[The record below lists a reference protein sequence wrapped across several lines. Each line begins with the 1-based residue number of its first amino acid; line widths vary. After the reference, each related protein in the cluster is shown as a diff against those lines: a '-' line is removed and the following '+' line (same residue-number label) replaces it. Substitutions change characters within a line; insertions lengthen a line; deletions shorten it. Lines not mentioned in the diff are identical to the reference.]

1 MSTENSVTVAE
12 VGGKTVV
19 VNNKRDGVKKY
30 SLFFLGILLSI
41 LLQFAKAKFPAHT
54 NEIDKIL
61 DFAIMLFPSLG
72 TLALTSPLDKR
83 GVVIEKNNS
92 VSIPERP
99 ESPGYGVGIS
109 IFVIAFVGLGFLTG
123 CAVKAET
130 IPQREA
136 VKISQPLPLAPIVTA
151 SKDVRTKKVPAVGI
165 KKVGAEPGETF
176 STQSGASCEMRKTV
190 DGWISVCPQP
200 PDGDEFSIRDSLKRD
215 FPNLLTK
222 Q

>member
-1 MSTENSVTVAE
+1 VNSESVTVAE
-12 VGGKTVV
+12 VAGKTVV
-19 VNNKRDGVKKY
+19 VNNKRDGIRKY
-30 SLFFLGILLSI
+30 SLFFLGILISV
-41 LLQFAKAKFPAHT
+41 LLQYAKAKFPNHT
-54 NEIDKIL
+54 AEIDKIV

-72 TLALTSPLDKR
+72 TLALTSPFDKR
-83 GVVIEKNNS
+83 GVVIDKDNS

-109 IFVIAFVGLGFLTG
+109 IFVVAFVGIGFLTG

-151 SKDVRTKKVPAVGI
+151 SKDVQTKKVPAVSI

-176 STQSGASCEMRKTV
+176 STQSGASCEMRRTV
-190 DGWISVCPQP
+190 DGWVSVCPQP
-200 PDGDEFSIRDSLKRD
+200 TDGDEFSIRESLKNE